1 MDIVQRVQSILLKPK
16 EEWVKIKAEP
26 TTVAGLF
33 TSYIMILA
41 AIPAVFQFLGHV
53 LVGQRLP
60 LVGVFRWSI
69 GRALGNA
76 VVTYIFALVA
86 VYLFALVVNELA
98 PTFSSTKSM
107 TSALKLTAY
116 SMTPGWVAGVLYI
129 VPGLWALSLVASLY
143 GLFLLYLGFDTP
155 MMETPKDKI
164 MGYMVLSIVV
174 IVVLTVV
181 FGWIG
186 GGIFAVRY
194 GRL

>member
-26 TTVAGLF
+26 TTVAELF

-41 AIPAVFQFLGHV
+41 AIPAVFELLGHV

-76 VVTYIFALVA
+76 VVTYILALVG

-107 TSALKLTAY
+107 TLQRGADGWSALYRAGY
-116 SMTPGWVAGVLYI
+116 GPEPGSQPVR
-129 VPGLWALSLVASLY
+129 ALSPYWAS
-143 GLFLLYLGFDTP
+143 TRP
-155 MMETPKDKI
+155 
-164 MGYMVLSIVV
+164 
-174 IVVLTVV
+174 
-181 FGWIG
+181 
-186 GGIFAVRY
+186 
-194 GRL
+194 